1 MSNSQIKKGALIS
14 YVSIIFNIIAG
25 LLYTPWM
32 VKEIGVSDYG
42 LFALAISFLTYFVMD
57 FGLSDAIARFVAKYR
72 VENNQQK
79 INQIL
84 GLASKIYIYI
94 DLFVLIV
101 LIVVYFFIQNIFTQL
116 SSVEIEKFKVIYV
129 ITGLFSL
136 ISFPFSSLDGLLIA
150 HERFAFLKL
159 CNLLNK
165 VLTILLMVAALL
177 IGYKLYALVFINAIV
192 ALVIICAKLLFLRK
206 NTDTNVDFKFR
217 NWDLTK
223 EIFGFSAWATLIGI
237 AQRFLINFAP
247 TLLAIYAGT
256 TAIAIFSI
264 GRIMEGYIW
273 TFADALNG
281 LFLPKVTVLSKESE
295 DRKKITELMIRVGRI
310 QLFVIGLLV
319 VGIVVFG
326 KEFLGLW
333 MGNDFKHSY
342 SVAILLILPGVVP
355 ITQNVASILMYVE
368 NKLKYTGWVY
378 ISSSVVSILASLFL
392 IPHFGAI
399 GSAIGI
405 CIGLTLFQVIAM
417 NIVYHKVM
425 KIDILHFLKSS
436 FLKMLPSFGVI
447 LFIGALINYF
457 IPAPNFLIFFGK
469 AFILGVVYLIIMWL
483 FSLNKSEKD
492 LFLSLVNKVAIIKF
506 Q

>member
-14 YVSIIFNIIAG
+14 YVGIIFNIIAG

-32 VKEIGVSDYG
+32 VKEIGMSDYG
-42 LFALAISFLTYFVMD
+42 LYALAISFLTYFVMD

-94 DLFVLIV
+94 DLFILIV
-101 LIVVYFFIQNIFTQL
+101 LVVVFFFIQNIFTQL
-116 SSVEIEKFKVIYV
+116 NNVEIEKFKVIY
-129 ITGLFSL
+129 IIIGLFSL

-150 HERFAFLKL
+150 YERFAFLKF

-177 IGYKLYALVFINAIV
+177 MGYKLYALVFINAIV
-192 ALVIICAKLLFLRK
+192 AIAIICAKLFFLRK
-206 NTDTNVDFKFR
+206 NTKTNVDFKFKS
-217 NWDLTK
+217 WDLAK
-223 EIFGFSAWATLIGI
+223 EIFGFSAWATVIGV

-264 GRIMEGYIW
+264 GRIMEGYVW

-281 LFLPKVTVLSKESE
+281 LFLPKVTVLSEESK
-295 DRKKITELMIRVGRI
+295 DRKKITELMTRVGRI
-310 QLFVIGLLV
+310 QLFLVGLLV

-326 KEFLGLW
+326 KEFITLW
-333 MGNDFKHSY
+333 MGKDFKNSY
-342 SVAILLILPGVVP
+342 WVAVLLILPGVIP

-378 ISSSVVSILASLFL
+378 ASSSAASILVSLFL
-392 IPHFGAI
+392 IPHFGAV
-399 GSAIGI
+399 GSAIAI
-405 CIGLTLFQVIAM
+405 CIGLTLFQLVAM

-425 KIDILHFLKSS
+425 KIDILYFLKGS

-447 LFIGALINYF
+447 LFIGVIINYF
-457 IPAPNFLIFFGK
+457 IPAPSFIIFFGK

-483 FSLNKSEKD
+483 FSLNKNEKD
-492 LFLSLVNKVAIIKF
+492 LFLSFVNKAGIIKF